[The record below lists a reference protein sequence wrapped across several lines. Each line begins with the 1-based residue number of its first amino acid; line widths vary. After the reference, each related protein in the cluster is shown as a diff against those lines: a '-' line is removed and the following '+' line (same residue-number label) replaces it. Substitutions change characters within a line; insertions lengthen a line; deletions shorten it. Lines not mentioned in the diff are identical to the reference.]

1 MDIRIRRATAADA
14 GVVADLVGEMAQA
27 FGGTREMDA
36 SYVPSY
42 LAHPGNGVLLAEI
55 AGETIGLLAY
65 SVRPNLYHGGDAG
78 TVEELVVRA
87 GMRRRGIGATLLRH
101 GLDVL
106 EEAGCVEVSLST
118 DLGNEPAQA
127 LYRRLGLTE
136 ESLEMARHRQART
149 DTAFCRP
156 RAGERGEE

>member
-14 GVVADLVGEMAQA
+14 GVVADLIGEMARA

-36 SYVPSY
+36 SYVPIY
-42 LAHPGNGVLLAEI
+42 LAHPGNGILLAEA
-55 AGETIGLLAY
+55 AGEPVGLLAY
-65 SVRPNLYHGGDAG
+65 SLRPNLYHGGGAG

-87 GMRRRGIGATLLRH
+87 GMRRRGVGTALLRH
-101 GLDVL
+101 GLDLL

-118 DLGNEPAQA
+118 DLGNETAQA

-136 ESLEMARHRQART
+136 ESLELAKHRQART

-156 RAGERGEE
+156 STAAPIEE

>member
-1 MDIRIRRATAADA
+1 MDVRIRQATTADA
-14 GVVADLVGEMAQA
+14 GVVADLIDEMARA

-36 SYVPSY
+36 GYVAKY
-42 LAHPGNGVLLAEI
+42 LAHPGTGILLAEL
-55 AGETIGLLAY
+55 AGEPAGLLAY

-87 GMRRRGIGATLLRH
+87 GMRRRGIGTALLRH
-101 GLDVL
+101 GLELL

-118 DLGNEPAQA
+118 DLGNDRAQA

-136 ESLEMARHRQART
+136 ESLELARHRQART

-156 RAGERGEE
+156 GAGEPADE